1 MARSSTICPSVI
13 YPVRSG
19 MGWVM
24 SSLGMVSTGTW
35 VTDPFRPRIMPAR
48 S

>member
-1 MARSSTICPSVI
+1 
-13 YPVRSG
+13 

-35 VTDPFRPRIMPAR
+35 VTEPGLPWIMPAR
-48 S
+48 SYREARSEYR